1 MIFFTTIA
9 AAQAM
14 GAIPKTLVHKPFNL
28 FTTNGV
34 TSQMNDEPTTDG
46 QTTDTPVSESP
57 YEFLNDLAQ
66 LDHTTG
72 VMSQTDLAK
81 QLGNLSE
88 GVPRGAVKA
97 LAKTI
102 PLDRLKADGRLTAQG
117 VELVTRYIQRGDTTA
132 EAWIHGLMQAMKSPE
147 HRALTGVVPT
157 ESAADIDLGF
167 LGDRKAQIEANSNAL
182 ALRGDSELA
191 SLMAKSQEL
200 SQHFGSINAAEIQ
213 AAEDAA
219 YQAELDKLTAAMRG
233 KIKAQQAFLAS
244 LENQGPTLNF
254 Q

>member
-1 MIFFTTIA
+1 MALFTTTIA
-9 AAQAM
+9 AARYLGAM
-14 GAIPKTLVHKPFNL
+14 PNTLVYKPFSL
-28 FTTNGV
+28 STFHGV
-34 TSQMNDEPTTDG
+34 TVTMSNEPIEDG

-66 LDHTTG
+66 LDYTTG
-72 VMSQTDLAK
+72 VTTQTGLAE
-81 QLGNLSE
+81 QFNLSE
-88 GVPRGAVKA
+88 GVVRGAVKGLSKA
-97 LAKTI
+97 I
-102 PLDRLKADGRLTAQG
+102 PLDRLKADNRLTAQG

-132 EAWIHGLMQAMKSPE
+132 EAWVHGLMQAMKSPE
-147 HRALTGVVPT
+147 HRALTGVLPT

-244 LENQGPTLNF
+244 LENQGPTPTF

>member
-1 MIFFTTIA
+1 MIFLTTIA

-28 FTTNGV
+28 FKTNGV
-34 TSQMNDEPTTDG
+34 TVTMNDEPTTDG

-57 YEFLNDLAQ
+57 YGFLSDLAK

-72 VMSQTDLAK
+72 IMSQTDLAK

-97 LAKTI
+97 LSKII
-102 PLDRLKADGRLTAQG
+102 PLDRLKADNRLTAQG
-117 VELVTRYIQRGDTTA
+117 VALVTACVQRGDTTL
-132 EAWIHGLMQAMKSPE
+132 ESWVHGLMQAMKSPE
-147 HRALTGVVPT
+147 HRALTGVLPT

-191 SLMAKSQEL
+191 MLMAKSQEL
-200 SQHFGSINAAEIQ
+200 DQRMNSLNSAEIQ

-219 YQAELDKLTAAMRG
+219 YQAELDKLTAGLRG
-233 KIKAQQAFLAS
+233 KMRAQQAFLAS
-244 LENQGPTLNF
+244 LENQGPTPNF